1 MLDWVKNRLKERT
14 SYDGAALIAVG
25 LVVLFLGPFASYAAW
40 AAVAW
45 GAWTLFNKQG
55 CESWLNQPRLKTR
68 FWEPRLKE
76 QCSENNV

>member
-45 GAWTLFNKQG
+45 GAWSIWHKD
-55 CESWLNQPRLKTR
+55 S
-68 FWEPRLKE
+68 
-76 QCSENNV
+76 

>member
-40 AAVAW
+40 AAIAW
-45 GAWTLFNKQG
+45 GVITLVK
-55 CESWLNQPRLKTR
+55 
-68 FWEPRLKE
+68 
-76 QCSENNV
+76 SEG